1 MNPSAKQKQT
11 HGQGEQ
17 TGGCRG
23 GRGRGGGKGCER
35 EGWAGSLGVVD
46 ANYYVRMDVQ

>member
-17 TGGCRG
+17 TEGCLRG
-23 GRGRGGGKGCER
+23 WGGGKGGER
-35 EGWAGSLGVVD
+35 EGWAWSLGVVD
-46 ANYYVRMDVQ
+46 ANYYVGMDEQ